1 MSSKAA
7 PVTAAEMV
15 APEAAEPVEILAEE
29 LDLEVSIIDDTPSED
44 QNRSPRA
51 ADDGG
56 EDDDLDESQFGKR
69 IRKRIDKLRYEW
81 NEERRAKEGAL
92 RENQE
97 AVSYAQNVQGENQTL
112 RQQLVDQRK
121 LLYDQVS
128 AKTDAE
134 IDGAKR
140 RYKEAYETGDADA
153 ITDAQ
158 SELSRL
164 NAERAQYA
172 YVPAQP
178 VQQQVA
184 VAQPVQQQPQQ
195 PQQPQVPP
203 PDPLAVDWLKKNTWF
218 QSPGYEEMTGYA
230 IGLHEKLV
238 KQGVDPRGN
247 TQYYEGIDI
256 SLRKQFTEHFGKAA
270 DAGDAPTSRR
280 TPVVAPA
287 RRGGK
292 APRRVEL
299 NQSQVNLAR
308 KLGLTPEQYAQQLVK
323 EMGNG

>member
-1 MSSKAA
+1 MSDKEA
-7 PVTAAEMV
+7 PVPAEEMV

-29 LDLEVSIIDDTPSED
+29 LDLEVSIIDDTPLED
-44 QNRSPRA
+44 QNRPSRVE
-51 ADDGG
+51 DDGG
-56 EDDDLDESQFGKR
+56 EDDDLDESKFGKR

-97 AVSYAQNVQGENQTL
+97 AVSYAENVQGENQTL
-112 RQQLVDQRK
+112 RQQLADQRK

-140 RYKEAYETGDADA
+140 LYKEAYETGDADA

-172 YVPAQP
+172 YAPVQP
-178 VQQQVA
+178 VPQQA
-184 VAQPVQQQPQQ
+184 AVQQQPQQ
-195 PQQPQVPP
+195 PSVPP
-203 PDPLAVDWLKKNTWF
+203 PDPLAVDWLKKNAWF

-256 SLRKQFTEHFGKAA
+256 SLRKQFAEHFGKTA
-270 DAGDAPTSRR
+270 DAGDAPASRR

>member
-1 MSSKAA
+1 MSGTAKAEALQDTTA
-7 PVTAAEMV
+7 PAEAV
-15 APEAAEPVEILAEE
+15 EAAEPVEVLADE
-29 LDLEVSIIDDTPSED
+29 LDDLEVSVVDDTPSED
-44 QNRSPRA
+44 QRPPRVE
-51 ADDGG
+51 GSG
-56 EDDDLDESQFGKR
+56 EEDDDLDESQFGNR

-97 AVSYAQNVQGENQTL
+97 AVNYAQAIQGENQNL
-112 RQQLVDQRK
+112 KQQLADQRK

-140 RYKEAYETGDADA
+140 RYKEAYEAGDADG

-164 NAERAQYA
+164 NAERAQYVYA
-172 YVPAQP
+172 PAQP
-178 VQQQVA
+178 VPQQAA
-184 VAQPVQQQPQQ
+184 VQHPQQQPQQ
-195 PQQPQVPP
+195 QAVPP
-203 PDPLAVDWLKKNTWF
+203 PDPLTVDWLKKNTWF
-218 QSPGYEEMTGYA
+218 QSPGYEEMTGFA

-238 KQGVDPRGN
+238 LQGMDPRGN
-247 TQYYEGIDI
+247 PQYYENIDAA
-256 SLRKQFTEHFGKAA
+256 LQKQFAEHFGKTA

>member
-112 RQQLVDQRK
+112 RQDRK
-121 LLYDQVS
+121 S
-128 AKTDAE
+128 T
-134 IDGAKR
+134 
-140 RYKEAYETGDADA
+140 
-153 ITDAQ
+153 
-158 SELSRL
+158 RL
-164 NAERAQYA
+164 NSSHVVISYA
-172 YVPAQP
+172 VFC
-178 VQQQVA
+178 
-184 VAQPVQQQPQQ
+184 
-195 PQQPQVPP
+195 
-203 PDPLAVDWLKKNTWF
+203 LKKKKT
-218 QSPGYEEMTGYA
+218 T
-230 IGLHEKLV
+230 
-238 KQGVDPRGN
+238 
-247 TQYYEGIDI
+247 TQHYR
-256 SLRKQFTEHFGKAA
+256 SST
-270 DAGDAPTSRR
+270 
-280 TPVVAPA
+280 
-287 RRGGK
+287 
-292 APRRVEL
+292 
-299 NQSQVNLAR
+299 
-308 KLGLTPEQYAQQLVK
+308 
-323 EMGNG
+323 